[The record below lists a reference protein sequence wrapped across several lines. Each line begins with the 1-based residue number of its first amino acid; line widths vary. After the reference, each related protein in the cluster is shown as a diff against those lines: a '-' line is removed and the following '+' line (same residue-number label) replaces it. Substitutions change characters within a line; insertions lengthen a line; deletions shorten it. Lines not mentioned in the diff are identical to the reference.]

1 MGEGPEGEEIA
12 VTSTPMDDTNDAGA
26 GEGFDETV
34 DVVVVGF
41 GYAGA
46 IAAVEA
52 HDAGATVMLLEKMP
66 NPGGISI
73 CSGGGA
79 RAAHDADVAL
89 RYLKVTCDGR
99 TSEDVL
105 AVLARGMVEIGD
117 YLKRLATICDAKVSS
132 TVDRAVEWDSNKRGG
147 NYPLPGWE
155 TFFHYNVHE
164 IPGFDLATEYPH
176 VKGYGAGGGA
186 RVFKIVHEHV
196 KARPIDVRFEAAVQ
210 QLLTNRRREVVG
222 VRVAVPDGERRIGA
236 RKAVILA
243 CGGFEANEKMKRQY
257 WQMAPVLPVMAR
269 SNTGDGIRMAQELG
283 ADLWHMWHYHG
294 SYGFRHPDPDYP
306 YGVRMKRL
314 PDWFPDES
322 PSVRV
327 PMAWIVVDRGGRR
340 FMNENHPYTQDT
352 NHRPMELFDTATQSF
367 PRIPSYM
374 ICDEDGRKMY
384 RLGMV
389 TYNEHGLDY
398 QWSEDNLAEVE
409 MGYPAPR
416 RIGGRARRRAGRG
429 RRRPAGDRRSLER
442 VLPTQ
447 PGRRFRAAAR
457 LDGADPHAPVLRR
470 RGVAGGLEHAGR
482 ARAQRRSTD
491 PRRQRAAHRAPLRG
505 RGTRQRFRVSLH
517 LGRQSD
523 RMLHHRPDRRPP
535 RRGAGAGGL
544 IAPAESRGVS
554 RLGSGSVRRRI
565 FRPNA
570 GSRRVG
576 TRRLPRRPTGGGN
589 RRRR

>member
-196 KARPIDVRFEAAVQ
+196 KARPIDVRFQAVVQ

-222 VRVAVPDGERRIGA
+222 VRVAMPDGKRRIEA

-314 PDWFPDES
+314 PDWFPDAS

-409 MGYPAPR
+409 MG
-416 RIGGRARRRAGRG
+416 ILRRAESVAELAAELDVDGAVLQETVDRWNVSCQLNRDDDFGRPPGSMAPIRTPPFYAGEVWPVVSNTQGGPVHNADQQILDVNARPIARLYAAGELGSAFGYLYISGGNLTECFITG
-429 RRRPAGDRRSLER
+429 RIAGR
-442 VLPTQ
+442 
-447 PGRRFRAAAR
+447 RAAA
-457 LDGADPHAPVLRR
+457 LAPVD
-470 RGVAGGLEHAGR
+470 
-482 ARAQRRSTD
+482 RS
-491 PRRQRAAHRAPLRG
+491 PR
-505 RGTRQRFRVSLH
+505 
-517 LGRQSD
+517 
-523 RMLHHRPDRRPP
+523 
-535 RRGAGAGGL
+535 
-544 IAPAESRGVS
+544 
-554 RLGSGSVRRRI
+554 
-565 FRPNA
+565 
-570 GSRRVG
+570 
-576 TRRLPRRPTGGGN
+576 
-589 RRRR
+589 

>member
-196 KARPIDVRFEAAVQ
+196 KARPIDVRFQAAVQ

-222 VRVAVPDGERRIGA
+222 VRVAMPDGERRIEA

-409 MGYPAPR
+409 MG
-416 RIGGRARRRAGRG
+416 ILRRAESVAELAAELDVDGAVLQETVDRWNVSCQLNRDDDFGRPPGSMAPIRTPPFYAGEVWPVVSNTQGGPVHNADQQILDVNARPIARLYAAGELGSAFGYLYISGGNLTECFITG
-429 RRRPAGDRRSLER
+429 RIAGR
-442 VLPTQ
+442 
-447 PGRRFRAAAR
+447 RAAA
-457 LDGADPHAPVLRR
+457 LAPVD
-470 RGVAGGLEHAGR
+470 
-482 ARAQRRSTD
+482 RS
-491 PRRQRAAHRAPLRG
+491 PR
-505 RGTRQRFRVSLH
+505 
-517 LGRQSD
+517 
-523 RMLHHRPDRRPP
+523 
-535 RRGAGAGGL
+535 
-544 IAPAESRGVS
+544 
-554 RLGSGSVRRRI
+554 
-565 FRPNA
+565 
-570 GSRRVG
+570 
-576 TRRLPRRPTGGGN
+576 
-589 RRRR
+589 

>member
-1 MGEGPEGEEIA
+1 M
-12 VTSTPMDDTNDAGA
+12 NDAGA
-26 GEGFDETV
+26 AEDFDETV

-52 HDAGATVMLLEKMP
+52 HDAGASVMLLEKMP

-89 RYLKVTCDGR
+89 RYLKATCDGR

-105 AVLARGMVEIGD
+105 AVLAQGMVDIGD
-117 YLKRLATICDAKVSS
+117 YLKSLATICDAKVAS
-132 TVDRAVEWDSNKRGG
+132 TVDRAVEWDASKRGG

-155 TFFHYNVHE
+155 AFFHYNVHE
-164 IPGFDLATEYPH
+164 IPGFDVAAEYPH
-176 VKGYGAGGGA
+176 VKGYGGGGGA

-222 VRVAVPDGERRIGA
+222 VRVAMPDRERRIGA

-314 PDWFPDES
+314 PDWFPDDS
-322 PSVRV
+322 PSVRAR
-327 PMAWIVVDRGGRR
+327 MAWIVVDRSGRR

-367 PRIPSYM
+367 PRVPSYM

-389 TYNEHGLDY
+389 TYNEDGLDY

-409 MGYPAPR
+409 MG
-416 RIGGRARRRAGRG
+416 ILRRAGSVAELAGMLDVDAAVLRETIDRWNVFCQRNEDDDFG
-429 RRRPAGDRRSLER
+429 RPPGSMAPIRTPPFYAGEVWPVVSN
-442 VLPTQ
+442 TQ
-447 PGRRFRAAAR
+447 GGPVHNADQQIMDVNAQPIARLYAAGELGSAFGYLYISGGNLTECFVTGRIAGRRAAA
-457 LDGADPHAPVLRR
+457 LAPVD
-470 RGVAGGLEHAGR
+470 
-482 ARAQRRSTD
+482 RS
-491 PRRQRAAHRAPLRG
+491 PG
-505 RGTRQRFRVSLH
+505 
-517 LGRQSD
+517 
-523 RMLHHRPDRRPP
+523 
-535 RRGAGAGGL
+535 
-544 IAPAESRGVS
+544 
-554 RLGSGSVRRRI
+554 
-565 FRPNA
+565 
-570 GSRRVG
+570 
-576 TRRLPRRPTGGGN
+576 
-589 RRRR
+589 